1 MIVRFCSGRR
11 RLADGNPPL
20 RSMTSP
26 EGVASPSNAKA
37 EQPPQELLEL
47 LQELALAVHKRGI
60 YPASHPMLHGSVDAL
75 ARRFQT
81 ILAKRTQLS
90 IGVSRRQ
97 LVIDGAATDE
107 NNTSLADLAERLY
120 EHELAVVTVLST
132 MQRATLDE
140 FIGVIAIS
148 PARGSVPFGAGG
160 RSQLARWDDLVLTR
174 VAFDRL
180 ELMADGADAERDDP
194 KAKRSAELWLGLTRA
209 ALAGGSLDGDLEDP
223 ARLAESIARQAKA
236 AGPDA
241 GVLGILRQIIGE
253 LDDVEMRDSPL
264 RERVSDLI
272 RNLDDA
278 TLSKLLDMRGDRTA
292 EAAFLERACD
302 TLTAA
307 AVVRLTRSA
316 ASNAG
321 VPIAG
326 AMLRL
331 LAKLAQDADSRRI
344 TSRAVDRALRGVIR
358 KMLTDWKLIDPNP
371 EAYTVVLTGIA
382 TNANEPHSDMGRD
395 SCEAERVLQIGL
407 AASAAGPSVD
417 AALTRLIATSGVAA
431 AVDCLMACDPSPLR
445 DSFVD
450 RLINESTF
458 REELS
463 SDRPAVP
470 VLQHAVDRLGD
481 RAVDGLVQELER
493 RGDADAVWIVDLL
506 ARIGVTGIDMMGAT
520 LASLSPRALRHM
532 IGVFVRLDCW
542 PAGSDP
548 LEYASHSDPG
558 VRRETYR
565 YVLKHDET
573 RDRAIL
579 AGVRDHDVRIFH
591 LALTA
596 ISGGCPI
603 DVARALMPRL
613 ESPELSDELR
623 ARGVRALADTRHAD
637 VRVWLERRAITRHW
651 LFRTIR
657 LRKASLELAAIIAAL
672 AIRNEDGT
680 ESQRILELARKSR
693 NAGIRRAAL
702 QREMVEVA

>member
-1 MIVRFCSGRR
+1 
-11 RLADGNPPL
+11 
-20 RSMTSP
+20 MTTP
-26 EGVASPSNAKA
+26 AGVAASPSNARV
-37 EQPPQELLEL
+37 EHPPQELLEL

-75 ARRFQT
+75 ARRFQAV
-81 ILAKRTQLS
+81 LAKRTQLS

-120 EHELAVVTVLST
+120 EHELGVVTVLCT

-140 FIGVIAIS
+140 FIGAIAIS

-160 RSQLARWDDLVLTR
+160 RSHLARWDDLVLTR

-180 ELMADGADAERDDP
+180 ELMEDADAKRDDP
-194 KAKRSAELWLGLTRA
+194 KAKRSADLWLGLTRA
-209 ALAGGSLDGDLEDP
+209 TLTGESLDGALEDP
-223 ARLAESIARQAKA
+223 ARLAESITRQVKDE
-236 AGPDA
+236 GPDA

-253 LDDVEMRDSPL
+253 LDDAEMKDSPL
-264 RERVSDLI
+264 RLRVSDLI

-278 TLSKLLDMRGDRTA
+278 TLSTLLDMRGDRTA

-307 AVVRLTRSA
+307 AVVRLTRAA
-316 ASNAG
+316 ASKAG

-382 TNANEPHSDMGRD
+382 TNANEPQSDMGRD
-395 SCEAERVLQIGL
+395 GCEAERVLQIGV
-407 AASAAGPSVD
+407 AANAAGPSVD
-417 AALTRLIATSGVAA
+417 AALARLIATSGVAA

-463 SDRPAVP
+463 SDRPAVA

-506 ARIGVTGIDMMGAT
+506 ARIGATGIDVMGAT

-565 YVLKHDET
+565 YVLKRAET
-573 RDRAIL
+573 RERAIL

-591 LALTA
+591 LALSA

-603 DVARALMPRL
+603 DVARVLMPRL

-637 VRVWLERRAITRHW
+637 VREWLERRAITRHW
-651 LFRTIR
+651 LFRTVR

-672 AIRNEDGT
+672 AIRNEADT
-680 ESQRILELARKSR
+680 ESQRILALARKSR

-702 QREMVEVA
+702 QRDIVEAA

>member
-1 MIVRFCSGRR
+1 
-11 RLADGNPPL
+11 
-20 RSMTSP
+20 
-26 EGVASPSNAKA
+26 
-37 EQPPQELLEL
+37 
-47 LQELALAVHKRGI
+47 
-60 YPASHPMLHGSVDAL
+60 
-75 ARRFQT
+75 
-81 ILAKRTQLS
+81 
-90 IGVSRRQ
+90 
-97 LVIDGAATDE
+97 
-107 NNTSLADLAERLY
+107 
-120 EHELAVVTVLST
+120 
-132 MQRATLDE
+132 
-140 FIGVIAIS
+140 
-148 PARGSVPFGAGG
+148 
-160 RSQLARWDDLVLTR
+160 
-174 VAFDRL
+174 
-180 ELMADGADAERDDP
+180 
-194 KAKRSAELWLGLTRA
+194 
-209 ALAGGSLDGDLEDP
+209 
-223 ARLAESIARQAKA
+223 
-236 AGPDA
+236 
-241 GVLGILRQIIGE
+241 
-253 LDDVEMRDSPL
+253 
-264 RERVSDLI
+264 
-272 RNLDDA
+272 
-278 TLSKLLDMRGDRTA
+278 
-292 EAAFLERACD
+292 
-302 TLTAA
+302 
-307 AVVRLTRSA
+307 
-316 ASNAG
+316 
-321 VPIAG
+321 
-326 AMLRL
+326 
-331 LAKLAQDADSRRI
+331 
-344 TSRAVDRALRGVIR
+344 
-358 KMLTDWKLIDPNP
+358 
-371 EAYTVVLTGIA
+371 
-382 TNANEPHSDMGRD
+382 
-395 SCEAERVLQIGL
+395 LQIGL

-548 LEYASHSDPG
+548 LEYVSHSDPG